1 MEDQSAPEQLS
12 PQATERTVVRLPGLE
27 FAMGMALFA
36 IVFLVFFLVQT
47 GVFMAGVLDRTPEF
61 ESEGFSFGLL
71 TDESFRLRMNDLLYN
86 GDLVARQAVWS
97 GLVGSLFIL
106 VSVWLWKRRE
116 AAGFLGLRSV
126 HIKRYLPWTGLF
138 ILMVLLMEGLGNLSP
153 AFRTDFMAN
162 ILGSSTNLPML
173 LLGVGIMGP
182 VFEELLLRGLLLG
195 SIRNIA
201 DEHASIFITAG
212 IFTAMH
218 LQYSWSVML
227 LIMPMG
233 ILLGYARTRSGS
245 ILVPVLLHV
254 VNNSLSVL
262 WG

>member
-1 MEDQSAPEQLS
+1 MEDQSAPERLLLQD
-12 PQATERTVVRLPGLE
+12 AERTEVRLPGLE
-27 FAMGMALFA
+27 FTMGVALFA
-36 IVFLVFFLVQT
+36 IVFMVFFLVQT
-47 GVFMAGVLDRTPEF
+47 GVFMAGVLGRTPELA
-61 ESEGFSFGLL
+61 SEGFTFGLL
-71 TDESFRLRMNDLLYN
+71 TDESFRLRMDELLYN

-116 AAGFLGLRSV
+116 AVEFLGLRSV
-126 HIKRYLPWTGLF
+126 HFKRYLPWAGIF
-138 ILMVLLMEGLGNLSP
+138 IIMVLLIEGLGHLSP
-153 AFRTDFMAN
+153 VFRTDFMAKV
-162 ILGSSTNLPML
+162 LGSSTNLPLL
-173 LLGVGIMGP
+173 LLGVGIMAP

-227 LIMPMG
+227 LILPMG

-245 ILVPVLLHV
+245 ILVPVVLHV
-254 VNNSLSVL
+254 LNNSLSVL